1 MNLIIKQFIKFCEK
15 KEIQLLSEDIAYI
28 SKWISKIPMTESKGV
43 LSGYYREWC
52 EGMDLEDKM
61 VKKQGVGR
69 RLANKWMEK
78 ECLSILLG
86 LSR

>member
-15 KEIQLLSEDIAYI
+15 KEIHLLSEDIAYI

-52 EGMDLEDKM
+52 KGIGTEENV

-78 ECLSILLG
+78 ECISILRG